1 MATLG
6 FTQVGNKYESDE
18 MSGLEKDTV
27 LELNF
32 DAIPEELGVK
42 IDIYISLSKTGWS
55 LVFSD
60 VLRQGLTWCRS
71 VAGVSEKA
79 YYKVETTVEPTSASY
94 E

>member
-32 DAIPEELGVK
+32 DAIPEELGVG
-42 IDIYISLSKTGWS
+42 IVVYMSLTKTGWS
-55 LVFSD
+55 PVFAD
-60 VLRQGLTWCRS
+60 VLRQGTTWCRA

>member
-1 MATLG
+1 MATLT
-6 FTQVGNKYESDE
+6 FTQVGNKYESNE
-18 MSGLEKDTV
+18 LSGLEKDTV

-32 DAIPEELGVK
+32 SSIPEQLGVK

-55 LVFSD
+55 LIFSD

-79 YYKVETTVEPTSASY
+79 YYKVVTTVNPSSASC